1 MAIEEAYFETV
12 LQEALTERDTQ
23 LQEKQLP
30 EINIGEAI
38 PITEGLDFADEYV
51 EYGIT
56 EVLGSVKDGIIG
68 NKTNSLVTIDST
80 IEMYKAP
87 VCQWAKAVVWT
98 QQELEKINKI
108 NINLQSKKQD
118 DLYANALSTLQYAGY
133 LGHQHVK
140 GQEGLLTGSKVQVMN
155 DESGKS
161 LKDMSANEFIKL
173 VLDAYNQ
180 AWANSGYRVQ
190 PTHIAMDAAD
200 FMLAQQK
207 FDSQSPIVG
216 TDLLPVSAM
225 DRIMAALRKASGN
238 DSFNVTF
245 VRIPPEYAKGITK
258 GKTRLAIYTYDE
270 EYVEMKVHMPELL
283 AVRQRDLLT
292 YECGYRSAFG
302 GAMWKQPLSAVYADY
317 KTAPKS

>member
-1 MAIEEAYFETV
+1 MAIEQAYFETV

-38 PITEGLDFADEYV
+38 PITEGLDFPDEYI

-80 IEMYKAP
+80 INFEKAP

-98 QQELEKINKI
+98 QQELEKINKL

-118 DLYANALSTLQYAGY
+118 DLYANAFSTLQYAGY

-161 LKDMSANEFIKL
+161 LKDMTANEFVKL
-173 VLDAYNQ
+173 VLDAYNK

-190 PTHIAMDAAD
+190 PTHIAMDAD
-200 FMLAQQK
+200 DYMLAMQK

-225 DRIMAALRKASGN
+225 DRIMAALRKASGDN
-238 DSFNVTF
+238 SFSVTF
-245 VRIPPEYAKGITK
+245 VNVARYA
-258 GKTRLAIYTYDE
+258 
-270 EYVEMKVHMPELL
+270 
-283 AVRQRDLLT
+283 
-292 YECGYRSAFG
+292 
-302 GAMWKQPLSAVYADY
+302 
-317 KTAPKS
+317 